1 MIYYTADTHFGH
13 ANVVEMCERPYP
25 DVDAMNEAMV
35 AAWNERVQAMIPY
48 TSSEICSFAV
58 RILKVS

>member
-25 DVDAMNEAMV
+25 DVDAMNEAMI
-35 AAWNERVQAMIPY
+35 AAWNERVHVNDTVY
-48 TSSEICSFAV
+48 KKFRRSESCDGIF
-58 RILKVS
+58 